1 LIITA
6 MPGRSGMASLT
17 GSGAMKDATTY
28 FYRPVVLFF
37 GTVSVILTVYVVWLT
52 LHNISLLRPGQESF
66 IGLDNYI
73 RLLFDA
79 RAINALGR
87 TVLFTVAAT
96 VIEVSLGLAI
106 SLLVDREFLGK
117 RIVRGILLVPIVMT
131 PVVVGLT
138 WRFLLD
144 PSNGMMNYLLSTIG
158 LGPVDWLGNPNVA
171 LFSLLMADIWQ
182 WTPFVVLLTM
192 ASLESLPGD
201 PQNAARVDGAREWQ
215 VLLYITLPALKR
227 ALMVVALIR
236 AIDAVKA
243 FDIFYIMTRGGPAL
257 STETLNLYGYI
268 SAFTNFDISYSLTI
282 AMVLTILTNVALLLL
297 YNLAFKAPK
306 QGEA

>member
-1 LIITA
+1 MRDT
-6 MPGRSGMASLT
+6 
-17 GSGAMKDATTY
+17 TTY
-28 FYRPVVLFF
+28 FYRPVILLF
-37 GTVSVILTVYVVWLT
+37 GTISVILTTYVLWLT
-52 LHNISLLRPGQESF
+52 LHNISLLRPGRESF

-96 VIEVSLGLAI
+96 AIEVALGLAI
-106 SLLVDREFLGK
+106 SLLVDREFFGK

-201 PQNAARVDGAREWQ
+201 PQNAARVDGAKEWQ
-215 VLLYITLPALKR
+215 VLWYITLPALKR
-227 ALMVVALIR
+227 ALLVVALIR
-236 AIDAVKA
+236 AIDSVKA

-306 QGEA
+306 QGET

>member
-1 LIITA
+1 
-6 MPGRSGMASLT
+6 MPASSGVADLSESRT
-17 GSGAMKDATTY
+17 VKDPTTY
-28 FYRPVVLFF
+28 FYRPAVLFF
-37 GTVSVILTVYVVWLT
+37 GAVSAVVTLYVLWLT
-52 LHNISLLRPGQESF
+52 LHNISLLRPGQEKF
-66 IGLDNYI
+66 IGLDNYL
-73 RLLFDA
+73 RLVFDS

-87 TVLFTVAAT
+87 TAMFTIAAT
-96 VIEVSLGLAI
+96 IVEVALGLLI
-106 SLLVDREFLGK
+106 SLLMDREFFGK
-117 RIVRGILLVPIVMT
+117 KIARAILLVPIVMT
-131 PVVVGLT
+131 PIAVGLT

-144 PSNGMMNYLLSTIG
+144 PTSGMMNYLLSRLG

-171 LFSLLMADIWQ
+171 LFSLLLADVWQ

-192 ASLESLPGD
+192 ASLEALPGD

-215 VLLYITLPALKR
+215 VLWYITLPALKR

-236 AIDAVKA
+236 AIDSVKA

-282 AMVLTILTNVALLLL
+282 AMVLTIFTNVALLLL
-297 YNLAFKAPK
+297 YNLAFKTPAK
-306 QGEA
+306 GEAS

>member
-1 LIITA
+1 
-6 MPGRSGMASLT
+6 
-17 GSGAMKDATTY
+17 MKDATTY
-28 FYRPVVLFF
+28 FYRPVVLLFSV
-37 GTVSVILTVYVVWLT
+37 VSVVLTVYVLWLT
-52 LHNISLLRPGQESF
+52 LHNISLLRPGQERF
-66 IGLDNYI
+66 IGLENYV
-73 RLLFDA
+73 RLLFDS
-79 RAINALGR
+79 RALNALGR

-96 VIEVSLGLAI
+96 AIEVALGLAV

-215 VLLYITLPALKR
+215 VLWFITLPALKR

-297 YNLAFKAPK
+297 YNLAFRAPK
-306 QGEA
+306 QGET

>member
-1 LIITA
+1 
-6 MPGRSGMASLT
+6 
-17 GSGAMKDATTY
+17 MKDATTY
-28 FYRPVVLFF
+28 FYRPFVLLFSA
-37 GTVSVILTVYVVWLT
+37 VSVVLTVYVLWLT
-52 LHNISLLRPGQESF
+52 LHNISLLRPGQERF
-66 IGLDNYI
+66 IGLENYV
-73 RLLFDA
+73 RLLFDS
-79 RAINALGR
+79 RVLNALGR

-96 VIEVSLGLAI
+96 AIEVALGLAV

-215 VLLYITLPALKR
+215 VLWFITLPALKR

-297 YNLAFKAPK
+297 YNLAFRAPK

>member
-1 LIITA
+1 
-6 MPGRSGMASLT
+6 
-17 GSGAMKDATTY
+17 MKDATTY
-28 FYRPVVLFF
+28 FYRPIVLLF
-37 GTVSVILTVYVVWLT
+37 GSVSVILTVYVLWLT

-66 IGLDNYI
+66 VGFDNYV
-73 RLLFDA
+73 RLLFDG

-96 VIEVSLGLAI
+96 VIEVALGLAI

-158 LGPVDWLGNPNVA
+158 VGPVDWLGNPNVA

-215 VLLYITLPALKR
+215 VLWFITLPALKR

-282 AMVLTILTNVALLLL
+282 ALVLTILTNVALLLL

-306 QGEA
+306 QGET